1 VGLMDNFKKVWNIF
15 RNQGPEDIPNVY
27 VGGTGFGSRQD
38 RTRLRY
44 SSERS
49 LLASIYTRL
58 AVDVSTVDIRHV
70 QLDSEGR
77 YLEDVK
83 SDLNDCLTVEAN
95 IDQAATHFRR
105 DIVLTLC
112 DVGVAAICPVVTT
125 ENPYTGSYDI
135 RNLRVGE
142 VVGWGPK
149 SVRVKLYN
157 EDSGRIEEV
166 SVDKRIAAIVENPF
180 YAVMNESSSTLKR
193 LIHKLNLLDS
203 VDDQVSSGKLDL
215 IIQLPYVVKTE
226 ARRQQADQRRK
237 DIEAQLKG
245 SQYGIA
251 YTDGTEKITQL
262 NRPAENNLLKQIEY
276 LTNLLYVQLGLTP
289 EVMNGT
295 ADEAAMLNYQNRTIK
310 PFVKS
315 IVEAMH
321 RSFLTKTARTQGKAI
336 RFFTN
341 PFELVPITDI
351 AEIADKFT
359 RNEILSANE
368 IRQAIGIK
376 PSRDPKADELRNS
389 NMPQQ
394 PDPNAPVEDSA
405 ASDPNAA
412 VDDEVNSTMDDLDLE
427 LAQMTKEMEDALRG

>member
-1 VGLMDNFKKVWNIF
+1 MGLIDGFKRVWNIF
-15 RNQGPEDIPNVY
+15 RNQGPGEIPNTY

-58 AVDVSTVDIRHV
+58 AIDVSTVDIRHV
-70 QLDSEGR
+70 QLDDEGR

-83 SDLNDCLTVEAN
+83 SDLNECLTVEAN
-95 IDQAATHFRR
+95 IDQAASHFRR

-112 DVGVAAICPVVTT
+112 DVGVAALIPIVTT
-125 ENPYTGSYDI
+125 GDPYLSGSYDI

-142 VVGWGPK
+142 VVSWGPK
-149 SVRVKLYN
+149 AVRVKVYN
-157 EDSGRIEEV
+157 EDTGRVEEI
-166 SVDKRIAAIVENPF
+166 SVDKRIAAIIENPF
-180 YAVMNESSSTLKR
+180 YAVMNEGSSTLKR
-193 LIHKLNLLDS
+193 LIHKLNLLDA

-215 IIQLPYVVKTE
+215 IIQLPYVVKSE
-226 ARRQQADQRRK
+226 ARRLQATQRRT
-237 DIEAQLKG
+237 DIEDQLRG
-245 SQYGIA
+245 SKYGIA

-276 LTNLLYVQLGLTP
+276 LTNLLYTQLGLTP

-295 ADEAAMLNYQNRTIK
+295 ANEATMLNYNNRTIK
-310 PFVKS
+310 PFLTA

-321 RSFLTKTARTQGKAI
+321 RAFLTKTARTQGKAI
-336 RFFTN
+336 RYFHN
-341 PFELVPITDI
+341 PFQLVPITDI

-368 IRQAIGIK
+368 IRQVIGIK
-376 PSRDPKADELRNS
+376 PSKDPKADELRNS
-389 NMPQQ
+389 NMPQ
-394 PDPNAPVEDSA
+394 PEAAPTEEAPV
-405 ASDPNAA
+405 SDI
-412 VDDEVNSTMDDLDLE
+412 DDEVNSEMDNLDLE
-427 LAQMTKEMEDALRG
+427 LENMTREMEDALRR

>member
-1 VGLMDNFKKVWNIF
+1 MGLMDGLKRIWNVF
-15 RNQGPEDIPNVY
+15 NNQGPGEIPNTY
-27 VGGTGFGSRQD
+27 VGGSGFGSRQD

-44 SSERS
+44 SNERS

-58 AVDVSTVDIRHV
+58 ALDVANIDIRHV
-70 QLDSEGR
+70 QEDDQGR

-83 SDLNDCLTVEAN
+83 SDLNECLTVEAN

-105 DIVLTLC
+105 DIILTLC
-112 DVGVAAICPVVTT
+112 DVGTAVIVPVITT
-125 ENPYTGSYDI
+125 GDPYLSGSYDI

-142 VVGWGPK
+142 VVAWGPK
-149 SVRVKLYN
+149 AVRVKLYN
-157 EDSGRIEEV
+157 EDTGRLEEI

-193 LIHKLNLLDS
+193 LIHKLNLLDA

-215 IIQLPYVVKTE
+215 IIQLPYVVKSE
-226 ARRQQADQRRK
+226 ARRTQANQRRT
-237 DIEAQLKG
+237 DIEHQLKG
-245 SQYGIA
+245 SKYGIA

-262 NRPAENNLLKQIEY
+262 NRPAENNLLAQIEY
-276 LTNLLYVQLGLTP
+276 LTNLLYIQLGLTP

-295 ADEAAMLNYQNRTIK
+295 ADEATMLNYMNRTIGS
-310 PFVKS
+310 FVTA

-336 RFFTN
+336 KAFRD
-341 PFELVPITDI
+341 PFKLVPIADI

-368 IRQAIGIK
+368 IRQIIGIK

-389 NMPQQ
+389 NMPQPEMTPEET
-394 PDPNAPVEDSA
+394 PDDGI
-405 ASDPNAA
+405 
-412 VDDEVNSTMDDLDLE
+412 DDLVNSEMDTLDQELE
-427 LAQMTKEMEDALRG
+427 AMMREMEDAIR

>member
-1 VGLMDNFKKVWNIF
+1 MGLIDNFKKVWNVF
-15 RNQGPEDIPNVY
+15 RNQGPEEIPKTY
-27 VGGTGFGSRQD
+27 IGSTGFGSRQD

-44 SSERS
+44 SNERS

-58 AVDVSTVDIRHV
+58 AIDVSQVDIRHV
-70 QLDSEGR
+70 QLDEQGR

-95 IDQAATHFRR
+95 VDQAASHFRR

-112 DVGVAAICPVVTT
+112 DIGVAAIVPVVTT
-125 ENPYTGSYDI
+125 GDPYLSGSYDI

-149 SVRVKLYN
+149 AVRVKLYN
-157 EDSGRIEEV
+157 EENGRIEEV

-193 LIHKLNLLDS
+193 LIHKLNLLDA

-215 IIQLPYVVKTE
+215 IIQLPYVVKSE
-226 ARRQQADQRRK
+226 ARRQQATQRRT
-237 DIEAQLKG
+237 DIEEQLKG
-245 SQYGIA
+245 SKYGIA

-276 LTNLLYVQLGLTP
+276 LTNLLYVQLGVTP

-295 ADEAAMLNYQNRTIK
+295 ADEAAMLNYNNRTIK
-310 PFVKS
+310 PIVKA

-336 RFFTN
+336 KFFTN

-368 IRQAIGIK
+368 IRQAIGLK
-376 PSRDPKADELRNS
+376 PSKDPKADELRNS

-394 PDPNAPVEDSA
+394 DTVPPAEPGVED
-405 ASDPNAA
+405 DG
-412 VDDEVNSTMDDLDLE
+412 VDAEVNSTMDDLDVQLDSI
-427 LAQMTKEMEDALRG
+427 TKELEDALR